1 MKIEPGMILKVRKKE
16 SFSTDDDER
25 FDSLVVIKV
34 SPSTIPVMQGVL
46 VYSVCSGTY
55 KRFFMRNYE
64 K

>member
-1 MKIEPGMILKVRKKE
+1 MKLEPGVILKVRKKE
-16 SFSTDDDER
+16 SFSDDDER

-34 SPSTIPVMQGVL
+34 SPSTIPVMQRVL

-55 KRFFMRNYE
+55 KRYFMRNYE